1 VVLQY
6 YICDTLIAVEKAIS
20 IRLDDEA
27 QRALS
32 ALTASGRKQ
41 SEVVREALVE
51 LARREDRASLADEV
65 QRLNAD
71 PRDRAEKAEIARLME
86 RLRAAR

>member
-1 VVLQY
+1 M
-6 YICDTLIAVEKAIS
+6 EKAIS

-41 SEVVREALVE
+41 SDVVREALVE
-51 LARREDRASLADEV
+51 LARRGAKAGLADEV
-65 QRLNAD
+65 RRLNAD
-71 PRDRAEKAEIARLME
+71 PHDRAEKAEVAQLME
-86 RLRAAR
+86 QLRAAR

>member
-1 VVLQY
+1 
-6 YICDTLIAVEKAIS
+6 VEKAIS